1 MKKSWNFISAGWP
14 LSVICTILVGVRKG
28 INLMEKKSLFS
39 TKTMVA
45 TALGAA
51 LFFVLFAYVKIPS
64 PIPET
69 NFQLAYGVSA
79 FFGCLFGPVA
89 GCLIAGF
96 GHTLNDFIFYGSP
109 WWSWVVA
116 SAISGLIAGLAF
128 YYTKLE
134 EGEFN
139 KKTIL
144 TIIVINV
151 IGNAVAWMLVAPCLD
166 ILIYAEPA
174 KKVFLQGVT
183 SFIADG
189 VSSIVVCLL
198 LAAAYSKTRTKTGSL
213 DQE

>member
-1 MKKSWNFISAGWP
+1 
-14 LSVICTILVGVRKG
+14 
-28 INLMEKKSLFS
+28 MEKKSLFS

-89 GCLIAGF
+89 SCLIAAI

-116 SAISGLIAGLAF
+116 SAVSGLVAGFAYF
-128 YYTKLE
+128 YTKLD

-144 TIIVINV
+144 AIIVINV
-151 IGNAVAWMLVAPCLD
+151 IGKAIERLLVAPVLD
-166 ILIYAEPA
+166 IVIYAEPV
-174 KKVFLQGVT
+174 KKVFLQGLM

-189 VSSIVVCLL
+189 ISSIVVCLL

>member
-1 MKKSWNFISAGWP
+1 
-14 LSVICTILVGVRKG
+14 
-28 INLMEKKSLFS
+28 MEKKSLFS

-89 GCLIAGF
+89 SCLIAAI

-109 WWSWVVA
+109 WWCWVVA
-116 SAISGLIAGLAF
+116 SAVSGLVAGFAYF
-128 YYTKLE
+128 YTKLD

-144 TIIVINV
+144 AIIVINV
-151 IGNAVAWMLVAPCLD
+151 IGNAIAWLLIAPVLD
-166 ILIYAEPA
+166 IVIYAEPV
-174 KKVFLQGVT
+174 KKVFLQGSM

-189 VSSIVVCLL
+189 ISSIVVCLL

>member
-1 MKKSWNFISAGWP
+1 
-14 LSVICTILVGVRKG
+14 
-28 INLMEKKSLFS
+28 MEKKSLFS

-89 GCLIAGF
+89 SCLIAAI

-116 SAISGLIAGLAF
+116 SAVSGAVAGFAYF
-128 YYTKLE
+128 YTKLD

-144 TIIVINV
+144 AIIVINV
-151 IGNAVAWMLVAPCLD
+151 IGNAIAWLLVAPVLD
-166 ILIYAEPA
+166 IVIYAEPV
-174 KKVFLQGVT
+174 KKVFLQGLM
-183 SFIADG
+183 SFVADG
-189 VSSIVVCLL
+189 ISSIVVCLL